1 MAFGSTITTCQLLT
15 KTQRIMQLEK
25 TKITYHGNEYDGV
38 YVTLD
43 ENEATVNTPCG
54 FEMLFADISLW
65 FDIVGDDR
73 LNSDEADEPQD
84 KEGEEIDNSVYYYDL
99 CVSLYCNGKMPTEK
113 FERFV
118 LDAVD

>member
-1 MAFGSTITTCQLLT
+1 
-15 KTQRIMQLEK
+15 MQLEK

-38 YVTLD
+38 YVTID

-84 KEGEEIDNSVYYYDL
+84 KEGEEVDNSVYYYDL

>member
-1 MAFGSTITTCQLLT
+1 
-15 KTQRIMQLEK
+15 MQLEK
-25 TKITYHGNEYDGV
+25 TTVTYHGNKYDAV
-38 YVTLD
+38 NVTLD
-43 ENEATVNTPCG
+43 KNEATVNTPCG
-54 FEMLFADISLW
+54 FEMLFADIQLW
-65 FDIVGDDR
+65 FDIVSDDR

-84 KEGEEIDNSVYYYDL
+84 KEGEDVDNSVYYYDL

>member
-1 MAFGSTITTCQLLT
+1 
-15 KTQRIMQLEK
+15 MQLEK
-25 TKITYHGNEYDGV
+25 TTVTYHGNKYDAV
-38 YVTLD
+38 NVTLD
-43 ENEATVNTPCG
+43 KNEATVNTPYG
-54 FEMLFADISLW
+54 FEMLFADIQLW
-65 FDIVGDDR
+65 LDIVGDNR

-84 KEGEEIDNSVYYYDL
+84 KEGEDVDNSVYYYDL

>member
-1 MAFGSTITTCQLLT
+1 MDL
-15 KTQRIMQLEK
+15 KK
-25 TKITYHGNEYDGV
+25 TKITYHEREYDGV

-43 ENEATVNTPCG
+43 KNEATVNTPCG
-54 FEMLFADISLW
+54 FEMLFADIQLW
-65 FDIVGDDR
+65 LDIVGDDS
-73 LNSDEADEPQD
+73 LNSDEPDEPQD
-84 KEGEEIDNSVYYYDL
+84 KEGEEVDNSVYYYDL

>member
-1 MAFGSTITTCQLLT
+1 
-15 KTQRIMQLEK
+15 MQLEK
-25 TKITYHGNEYDGV
+25 TTVTYHGNKYDAV
-38 YVTLD
+38 NVTLD
-43 ENEATVNTPCG
+43 KNEATVNTPCG
-54 FEMLFADISLW
+54 FEMLFADIQLW
-65 FDIVGDDR
+65 LDIVGDKG

-84 KEGEEIDNSVYYYDL
+84 KEGEDVDNSVYYYDL

>member
-1 MAFGSTITTCQLLT
+1 M
-15 KTQRIMQLEK
+15 KLEK
-25 TKITYHGNEYDGV
+25 TKITYHGMKYDGV

-54 FEMLFADISLW
+54 FEMLFADIQLW
-65 FDIVGDDR
+65 LDIVGDDR

-84 KEGEEIDNSVYYYDL
+84 KEGEEVDNSVYYYDL
-99 CVSLYCNGKMPTEK
+99 CVSLYCNDIISTEK

-118 LDAVD
+118 LDTVE